1 MLHASKPLK
10 LLRRK
15 GFNGSLQS
23 VNRIPKRVKITP
35 LRPGAGR
42 CLAALGDSKTPP
54 ESHSHN
60 QPTKRV
66 KTNCF
71 KKLQNST
78 TAPCLQPCKALRGSS
93 PVSLI
98 NISSS
103 KGAAAPGAGA
113 VRQRESMGGASASPI
128 IFLLRRSAAELH
140 MSSPSPVFVRGGCN
154 LLIAR
159 AERRAQK

>member
-15 GFNGSLQS
+15 GFSGSPQS

-71 KKLQNST
+71 KKLQKPT

-93 PVSLI
+93 LPPLQYPL
-98 NISSS
+98 
-103 KGAAAPGAGA
+103 GQPEARGA
-113 VRQRESMGGASASPI
+113 VADAKSQILSIERSKKCCITITKSTPRRQ
-128 IFLLRRSAAELH
+128 RSAARTRPTSRLE
-140 MSSPSPVFVRGGCN
+140 G
-154 LLIAR
+154 
-159 AERRAQK
+159 

>member
-1 MLHASKPLK
+1 MRFKTAEAVAAQSF
-10 LLRRK
+10 RD
-15 GFNGSLQS
+15 SLQS
-23 VNRIPKRVKITP
+23 VNEIPERVKITP

-54 ESHSHN
+54 ESQSHN

-93 PVSLI
+93 LPPLQYPL
-98 NISSS
+98 
-103 KGAAAPGAGA
+103 GQPEARGA
-113 VRQRESMGGASASPI
+113 VADAKSQILSIERSKKCCITITKSTPRRQ
-128 IFLLRRSAAELH
+128 RSAARTRPTSRLE
-140 MSSPSPVFVRGGCN
+140 G
-154 LLIAR
+154 
-159 AERRAQK
+159 